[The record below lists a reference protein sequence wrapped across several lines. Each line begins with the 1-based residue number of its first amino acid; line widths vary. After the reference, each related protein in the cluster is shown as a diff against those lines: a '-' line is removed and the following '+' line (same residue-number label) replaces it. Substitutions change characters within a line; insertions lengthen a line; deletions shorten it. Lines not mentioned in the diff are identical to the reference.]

1 MEELL
6 SIAADTA
13 KGILVLILFGI
24 MVYGTANF
32 KEIQYKQNKKRR
44 NGKNRINR

>member
-6 SIAADTA
+6 HIASDTA
-13 KGILVLILFGI
+13 RGVLILTLFFI
-24 MVYGTANF
+24 MVYGASNF
-32 KEIQYKQNKKRR
+32 KEIQYKQNKKRK

>member
-6 SIAADTA
+6 SAASDTA
-13 KGILVLILFGI
+13 RGLLILILFGI
-24 MVYGTANF
+24 MVYGAANF
-32 KEIQYKQNKKRR
+32 KEIQYKQHKKRR